1 MKTAVKVIAG
11 VVVTVGVLASA
22 GAWYT
27 GTQVEGVVRAAVAQA
42 NQQLRER
49 MVGENGPATLEVAS
63 IERHWF
69 STDVRYQLLLGG
81 SRFRDAGQPLELRF
95 ADHMEHGPL
104 PLSRLKKLNLWPV
117 MVASRFVLENTP
129 ATQPWFTATGGAAP
143 LQGEASIGYGRAAEV
158 DLRALPFVLE
168 AGSTPLRFAGARMH
182 LTSSADGGKIDSS
195 GRLDALQVTLD
206 GQTGPLTLA
215 VKGLDFSSGGSTG
228 ASGFFLGHSD
238 AKAEQVTTQV
248 LGHPAVELNNVS
260 GALLSQEVA
269 GQLAGQ
275 ASYDIGMIRYDGKD
289 IGSSRLSAKLG
300 NFELAASQALLEFYR
315 AKVEPQAQAAAA
327 AQAAGKPYDLRLSPT
342 DQAQLSRY
350 LAAWLAGK
358 PHLELENWSLKTAS
372 GESQASLGL
381 DLTDPGNFDLPPA
394 ALYQKI
400 IANLKA
406 QVTLSKPMVAD
417 VVTLQAQAQ
426 GLTDPAALAKQ
437 AKGTADGLAGMA
449 QIFGLA
455 KVEGDN
461 IVARLHYADG
471 LVDFNGQKMT
481 AEQFA
486 GLMMAK
492 AAQLSPR

>member
-275 ASYDIGMIRYDGKD
+275 ASYDIVMIRYDGKD

-437 AKGTADGLAGMA
+437 AKGAADGLAGMA